1 MENSVG
7 NCISTYYVE
16 KEHVMHSKSK
26 NREFMP
32 YDNSIEIID
41 VFFQDTTLL
50 RNSNERE
57 RFYF

>member
-57 RFYF
+57 